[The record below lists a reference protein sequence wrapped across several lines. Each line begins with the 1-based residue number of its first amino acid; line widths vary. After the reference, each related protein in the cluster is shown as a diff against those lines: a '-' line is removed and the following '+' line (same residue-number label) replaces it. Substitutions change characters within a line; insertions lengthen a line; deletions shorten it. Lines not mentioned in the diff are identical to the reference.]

1 MEKKLKFAVLLSG
14 CGVYDGAEIHEAVS
28 VLLALDKMGV
38 EAVCTAP
45 NIEQHHVIN
54 HLTGEEMP
62 EKRNVLVE
70 AARIARGNI
79 VDLDKLNVEELDGL
93 VMPGGF
99 GVAKNFTKWAFEGP
113 AGAIIEPV
121 KKVIQAFYKAGK
133 PIGAVCMSPTTVA
146 KALEGVANVKLT
158 VGNTNEKSPYD
169 IKAISEGID
178 RVGSTAMMVSV
189 NDVLIDEENK
199 IVTSPCYMMEASISQ
214 IYAGIERTVAHMKEL
229 AQKALSA

>member
-1 MEKKLKFAVLLSG
+1 MDRKFKFGVLLSG

-28 VLLALDKMGV
+28 VLLAIDKMGI
-38 EAVCTAP
+38 EAVCIAP
-45 NIEQHHVIN
+45 DVEQYHVIN

-70 AARIARGNI
+70 AARIARGAITEISKVN
-79 VDLDKLNVEELDGL
+79 VDELDAL

-113 AGAIIEPV
+113 NGAILESV
-121 KKVIQAFYKAGK
+121 KNLIQAFYKAKK

-146 KALEGVANVKLT
+146 KALEGIANVQLT
-158 VGNTNEKSPYD
+158 IGNTIEKSPYD
-169 IKAISEGID
+169 IKAISEGINATGN
-178 RVGSTAMMVSV
+178 VAVMVSV
-189 NDVLIDEENK
+189 NDVFVDTANK

-214 IYAGIERTVAHMKEL
+214 IYAGAEKTIEKLKEML
-229 AQKALSA
+229 

>member
-14 CGVYDGAEIHEAVS
+14 CGVYDGAEIHESVS
-28 VLLALDKMGV
+28 VLLAMDKMGI
-38 EAVCTAP
+38 EAICTAP
-45 NIEQHHVIN
+45 HVEQHHVIN

-79 VDLDKLNVEELDGL
+79 VDVAQLNITELDGL

-121 KKVIQAFYKAGK
+121 KKVIQDFYKAGK

-146 KALEGVANVKLT
+146 KALEGIANAQLT
-158 VGNTNEKSPYD
+158 VGNTIEKSPYD
-169 IKAISEGID
+169 IKAISEGINQT
-178 RVGSTAMMVSV
+178 GNTAVMVSV
-189 NDVLIDEENK
+189 NDVFVDKVNK

-214 IYAGIERTVAHMKEL
+214 IYMGAENTIAKMKEL
-229 AQKALSA
+229 AQV

>member
-1 MEKKLKFAVLLSG
+1 MERKLKFGVLLSG

-28 VLLALDKMGV
+28 VLLALDKMGI
-38 EAVCTAP
+38 EAVCIAP
-45 NIEQHHVIN
+45 DVEQHHVIN

-70 AARIARGNI
+70 AARIARGAITEISKVN
-79 VDLDKLNVEELDGL
+79 VDELDAL

-113 AGAIIEPV
+113 SGVILESV
-121 KKVIQAFYKAGK
+121 KNLIQAFYKAKK

-146 KALEGVANVKLT
+146 KALEGIANVQLT
-158 VGNTNEKSPYD
+158 IGNTIEKSPYD
-169 IKAISEGID
+169 IKAISEGINATGN
-178 RVGSTAMMVSV
+178 VAVMVSV
-189 NDVLIDEENK
+189 NDVFVDTANK

-214 IYAGIERTVAHMKEL
+214 IYAGAEKTIEKVKGML
-229 AQKALSA
+229 